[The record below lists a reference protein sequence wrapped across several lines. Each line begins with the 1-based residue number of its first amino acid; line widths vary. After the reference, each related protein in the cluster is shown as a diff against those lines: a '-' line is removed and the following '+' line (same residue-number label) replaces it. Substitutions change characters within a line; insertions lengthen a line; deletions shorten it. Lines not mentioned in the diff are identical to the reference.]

1 MREEGL
7 IVHWILQ
14 PEKRK
19 KIKSKNFLNL
29 FSLKKQFNWYPIRVL
44 KNTKVKVFYFLQ
56 YFNTFK

>member
-1 MREEGL
+1 
-7 IVHWILQ
+7 LQ